1 MTRVCSLARAEQ
13 SADEIAALPLPM
25 PSRKLR
31 QMRSFIAASI
41 LALSISACTP
51 PAPPREAAPSEPPP
65 VSEPVSAASGQIEMF
80 TSPSG
85 NIGCTYVP
93 SGGTDVY
100 EPAQPGAELSC
111 DRSEPTYVR
120 VVLPENGAAHVVE
133 TDERGCCSG
142 EALAY
147 GQTWSRGPFSCES
160 SEQGITCANQR
171 GNRLSLNRERADVN

>member
-1 MTRVCSLARAEQ
+1 MRSLL
-13 SADEIAALPLPM
+13 ALP
-25 PSRKLR
+25 
-31 QMRSFIAASI
+31 I
-41 LALSISACTP
+41 LTILMSACTP
-51 PAPPREAAPSEPPP
+51 PAPTSEAPPP
-65 VSEPVSAASGQIEMF
+65 EPAAVAETVSAVPGQIEMF

-100 EPAQPGAELSC
+100 EPSQPGAELSC

>member
-1 MTRVCSLARAEQ
+1 MANGNYRGIAFAEADAQAR
-13 SADEIAALPLPM
+13 I
-25 PSRKLR
+25 
-31 QMRSFIAASI
+31 MRSFLAAAI
-41 LALSISACTP
+41 LVLSISACTP
-51 PAPPREAAPSEPPP
+51 PAPTSSAPPSAPAP
-65 VSEPVSAASGQIEMF
+65 VSETVSAAPGQIEMF
-80 TSPSG
+80 MSPSG

-93 SGGTDVY
+93 SGGTDIY

-147 GQTWSRGPFSCES
+147 GQTWSRGPFTCES
-160 SEQGITCANQR
+160 SERGIICTNQR
-171 GNRLSLNRERADVN
+171 GNRLLLGRERADVN